1 MHARM
6 SIFGGYT
13 PEQASGQSATIV
25 DTISKG
31 VEQLIS
37 QGAMYVVVLGMLPV
51 GCFPIYLTRQSSPL
65 DGMLWREGKNRGK
78 KST

>member
-37 QGAMYVVVLGMLPV
+37 QGVMYVVVLGMLPV